1 MPRARYITLVLTVAI
16 AVASSIVFFA
26 LREQH
31 PRDHN
36 RRMLSARRNTGGP
49 GNSALPLTP
58 SSASPVD
65 SKPSVSL
72 QQKQFIDAF
81 ATPITFYGRVL
92 DQNGHPVSGAAV
104 KVAANDKPFGGRPSQ
119 YVLETDETGSF
130 AISGI
135 VGLTLAIEVS
145 KAGYE
150 VIPPADGKVTSSGL
164 FDYGLSSNREKPRP
178 SKDTPVIFTLRKPG
192 IREPLIKVNQRHFRI
207 ARDGS
212 PLLISLD
219 PEQAHKVILR
229 CWTHDVSRP
238 EGQRQYDW
246 HLEITAQDGDL
257 VRRTDGLNYEA
268 PAQGYMGSD
277 AIDMPASLP
286 ANEWHGI
293 VERSYFIRFNDGV
306 FARVTFEIH
315 AGGDHFVVWSSF
327 MNPRKGSRILE

>member
-1 MPRARYITLVLTVAI
+1 M
-16 AVASSIVFFA
+16 
-26 LREQH
+26 
-31 PRDHN
+31 
-36 RRMLSARRNTGGP
+36 
-49 GNSALPLTP
+49 
-58 SSASPVD
+58 
-65 SKPSVSL
+65 
-72 QQKQFIDAF
+72 
-81 ATPITFYGRVL
+81 
-92 DQNGHPVSGAAV
+92 
-104 KVAANDKPFGGRPSQ
+104 AANDKPFGGRPSQ

-229 CWTHDVSRP
+229 CWTNDVSRP

-327 MNPRKGSRILE
+327 MNRGKARESWSKLTHIRRWHLLKHWGKPAGAEDNSSLVFPKHIGMSPINAGPDKNTMIALDFIANATDATTVFTLGSWER